1 MKPIQTWLDEYGVS
15 HQNSTNKLIHWI
27 CVPAIFFSIYV
38 LVASVPNTLLLN
50 VFPDVLSAFAN
61 WGNVVLVLVLLF
73 YFRLSIPIG
82 IGMLIFSVLCVLGYN
97 LLLLITGASPWL
109 IAVVIFVVAW
119 IFQFIGHHIE
129 GKKPSFLEDLQFL
142 LIGPSWLLS
151 FIYKKIGIKY

>member
-1 MKPIQTWLDEYGVS
+1 M
-15 HQNSTNKLIHWI
+15 
-27 CVPAIFFSIYV
+27 VPAIFFSIYV

-82 IGMLIFSVLCVLGYN
+82 IGMLIFSVLCAMGYN